1 MARERRS
8 KKEVIAA
15 KMDQID
21 EKINGYATK
30 IADLQ
35 NQKEELE
42 SQLAELS
49 AAEKKAEEEAQ
60 VKELMKIMK
69 EKNISAGELKAM
81 VENKN

>member
-15 KMDQID
+15 KMDLID
-21 EKINGYATK
+21 EKINAYATK

-35 NQKEELE
+35 NQKEELQN
-42 SQLAELS
+42 QLDELA

-60 VKELMKIMK
+60 LKEVLKLLK
-69 EKNISAGELKAM
+69 TKNISVGELKEM
-81 VENKN
+81 VENK

>member
-42 SQLAELS
+42 SQLAELL